1 MQSFDMAK
9 RIDLETANCEP
20 FFHPDGSV
28 QIQKSGRAGRISRW
42 SSLVIHAM
50 GTPPFEVRYVGGT
63 RQRDRQQIHLA
74 NNFDPRAQ
82 QFGLLTLEVFHR
94 ER

>member
-1 MQSFDMAK
+1 
-9 RIDLETANCEP
+9 
-20 FFHPDGSV
+20 
-28 QIQKSGRAGRISRW
+28 
-42 SSLVIHAM
+42 M